1 MRRGKEGLQYGVH
14 LKDFGVGVV
23 ETQIFVLLFIKEPE
37 VALCSGASQIFWK
50 AGVEGIAVHLSM
62 PPSWYA

>member
-1 MRRGKEGLQYGVH
+1 MYSMEL

-23 ETQIFVLLFIKEPE
+23 ETQFVLLFIKEPE
-37 VALCSGASQIFWK
+37 VALCSGAPQIFWK

-62 PPSWYA
+62 LPSWYA